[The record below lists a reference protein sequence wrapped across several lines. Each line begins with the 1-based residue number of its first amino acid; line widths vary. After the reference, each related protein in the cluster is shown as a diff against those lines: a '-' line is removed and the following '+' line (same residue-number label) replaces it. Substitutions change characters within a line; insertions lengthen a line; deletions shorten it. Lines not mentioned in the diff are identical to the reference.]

1 MLYYIS
7 QFQNINLI
15 YKKKNGENEE
25 YASRVI
31 SLDSEI
37 ELMVENPSKE
47 GKEVRFLNGTKL
59 DVVFQVE
66 NHGLHSF
73 ETEIVA
79 KVREKINLLK
89 LRRLGEVKKLQRRN
103 FYRVKSDLDVIV
115 RRLGDV
121 IFEETIIL
129 DISGGGLKFLSRQD
143 FKLGDL
149 VELNITLL
157 GEDLD
162 LEAKVVKVDKIGF
175 GKSEV
180 SVEFYD
186 LYEDDQNVI
195 VKYVFEKQRR
205 EIKRRNN
212 SK

>member
-47 GKEVRFLNGTKL
+47 GKEVRFLNGTRL

-143 FKLGDL
+143 FKLGDI

>member
-7 QFQNINLI
+7 QFQNIKLI

-25 YASRVI
+25 YTSRVI

-47 GKEVRFLNGTKL
+47 GKEVHFLNGTKL
-59 DVVFQVE
+59 DVVFQLE
-66 NHGLHSF
+66 NLDLYSF

-89 LRRLGEVKKLQRRN
+89 LRRIGEVKKLQRRN

-115 RRLGDV
+115 RMSGDV

>member
-7 QFQNINLI
+7 QFQNIKLI

-37 ELMVENPSKE
+37 ELMVENPIKE
-47 GKEVRFLNGTKL
+47 GKEVHFLNGTKL

-66 NHGLHSF
+66 NHDLHSF

>member
-7 QFQNINLI
+7 QFQNIKLI

-47 GKEVRFLNGTKL
+47 GKEVHFLNGTRL

>member
-103 FYRVKSDLDVIV
+103 FYRVKSELDVIV
-115 RRLGDV
+115 RRSGDV

-143 FKLGDL
+143 FKLGDI

>member
-47 GKEVRFLNGTKL
+47 GKEVHFLNGTRL

>member
-31 SLDSEI
+31 SLDSQI

-47 GKEVRFLNGTKL
+47 GKEVRFLNGTRL

-115 RRLGDV
+115 RRL
-121 IFEETIIL
+121 
-129 DISGGGLKFLSRQD
+129 GGLKFLSRQD

>member
-47 GKEVRFLNGTKL
+47 GKEVRFLNGTRL

>member
-47 GKEVRFLNGTKL
+47 GKEVHFLNGTRL

-66 NHGLHSF
+66 NHDLHSF

>member
-1 MLYYIS
+1 
-7 QFQNINLI
+7 
-15 YKKKNGENEE
+15 
-25 YASRVI
+25 
-31 SLDSEI
+31 
-37 ELMVENPSKE
+37 MVENPSKE

>member
-103 FYRVKSDLDVIV
+103 FYRVKSELDVIV
-115 RRLGDV
+115 RRSGDV

>member
-7 QFQNINLI
+7 QFQNIKLI

-25 YASRVI
+25 YTSRVI

-47 GKEVRFLNGTKL
+47 GKEVHFLNGTKL
-59 DVVFQVE
+59 DVVFQLE
-66 NHGLHSF
+66 NLDLHSF

-89 LRRLGEVKKLQRRN
+89 LRRIGEVKKLQRRN

-115 RRLGDV
+115 RMSGDV

>member
-103 FYRVKSDLDVIV
+103 FYRVKSELDVIV
-115 RRLGDV
+115 RRSGDV

-149 VELNITLL
+149 VELNIALL

>member
-1 MLYYIS
+1 MLYYLI
-7 QFQNINLI
+7 QFQNIKLI

-47 GKEVRFLNGTKL
+47 GKEVHFLNGTKL

-66 NHGLHSF
+66 NLGLHSF

-89 LRRLGEVKKLQRRN
+89 LRRLGEVKNLQRRN

-115 RRLGDV
+115 RMSGDV

-162 LEAKVVKVDKIGF
+162 LEAKVIKVDKIGF

>member
-7 QFQNINLI
+7 QFQNIKLI

-37 ELMVENPSKE
+37 ELMVENPIKE
-47 GKEVRFLNGTKL
+47 GKEVHFLNGTRL

-66 NHGLHSF
+66 NHDLHSF